1 MSKGKSKGQENVP
14 SSLLSIQENER
25 LVDLLGRRC
34 VALATAVVQLYMA
47 LPHSPAHWSLQH
59 TGVVCFVKD
68 NPRRSY
74 FIRLYD
80 IKEGKMIWEQE
91 LYNQMTYSSPK
102 QFFHS
107 FPADDCQV
115 GLNFA
120 NDKESELFRIT
131 LEEKINQRSSRQ
143 EKRQF
148 PSSDEKRAL
157 PPTPPTNGPG
167 MQSGGMATID
177 IQNPDI
183 SASRY
188 RSPSIPVPAPASLGN
203 LLKKDKKGKKKG
215 PRLTKADIGAPSG
228 FKHVTHVGWDPN
240 SGFDTNNLDP
250 DLKKLFS
257 CAGISE
263 DQLTDKETS
272 KLIYDF
278 IEQSGGLDA
287 VKEEMRKQD
296 AMGPPSRSAPP
307 VPGGPPAAPPP
318 RGDRGPP
325 PIPGQPPRVPP
336 PSRNA
341 RGPIRGSLP
350 PPPPSGRSG
359 PPPPPPGHSAPPPPP
374 PSAAKGGGGAP
385 PPPPPPPPPP
395 APAPAFSSN
404 NSSPVSPTSSSGGG
418 RGALLDQIRL
428 GTKLKTVSESADPHP
443 QSQDE
448 GSEGIVGALMMV
460 MQKRSKVI
468 HSSDDEEDDGVD
480 DEDDDEW
487 DD

>member
-1 MSKGKSKGQENVP
+1 MSKGKAKGQENVP

-34 VALATAVVQLYMA
+34 VTLATAVVQLYMA

-91 LYNQMTYSSPK
+91 LYTQMTYSSPK

-120 NDKESELFRIT
+120 NEQESELFRNT
-131 LEEKINQRSSRQ
+131 LEEKLSQRVNRQ
-143 EKRQF
+143 EKRQNA
-148 PSSDEKRAL
+148 PSEEKRAL
-157 PPTPPTNGPG
+157 PPTPPSNGPL
-167 MQSGGMATID
+167 MLPGGMATID
-177 IQNPDI
+177 IPNPDI
-183 SASRY
+183 LASRY
-188 RSPSIPVPAPASLGN
+188 RSPNVPVPAPASLGKG
-203 LLKKDKKGKKKG
+203 KKDKKGKKKG

-240 SGFDTNNLDP
+240 TGFDTNNLDP

-272 KLIYDF
+272 KLIYEF

-296 AMGPPSRSAPP
+296 TMGPPSRSIPP
-307 VPGGPPAAPPP
+307 VPSGAPAPPPP
-318 RGDRGPP
+318 RGDRNLP
-325 PIPGQPPRVPP
+325 PIPGQPPPAP
-336 PSRNA
+336 PSRNQRPPQ
-341 RGPIRGSLP
+341 RGPLP
-350 PPPPSGRSG
+350 PPPPTGRSG
-359 PPPPPPGHSAPPPPP
+359 PPPPPPPSGGYSAPPPPP
-374 PSAAKGGGGAP
+374 TSAPMGGGGAP

-395 APAPAFSSN
+395 APAISSN
-404 NSSPVSPTSSSGGG
+404 SSSPVSPSPSSGGG

-428 GTKLKTVSESADPHP
+428 GTKLKTVSESPDPHP
-443 QSQDE
+443 SSQDQ
-448 GSEGIVGALMMV
+448 GGEGIVGALMMV

-468 HSSDDEEDDGVD
+468 HSSEDEEDDGVE

>member
-74 FIRLYD
+74 FIRLFD
-80 IKEGKMIWEQE
+80 VKEGKMIWEQE

-107 FPADDCQV
+107 FPADNCQV

-120 NDKESELFRIT
+120 NDNESELFRIT
-131 LEEKINQRSSRQ
+131 LEEKINQRSNRQ
-143 EKRQF
+143 
-148 PSSDEKRAL
+148 EKRAL

-167 MQSGGMATID
+167 MQSGGISTVD
-177 IQNPDI
+177 IPNPDI
-183 SASRY
+183 LASRY
-188 RSPSIPVPAPASLGN
+188 RSPSVPVPAPASFSN
-203 LLKKDKKGKKKG
+203 ILKKDKKGKKKG

-240 SGFDTNNLDP
+240 TGFDTNNLDP
-250 DLKKLFS
+250 DLKNLFS
-257 CAGISE
+257 RAGISE

-272 KLIYDF
+272 KIIYEF

-287 VKEEMRKQD
+287 VKEEFRKQG
-296 AMGPPSRSAPP
+296 AMGPTSRIARP
-307 VPGGPPAAPPP
+307 VPGGAPATPPP

-325 PIPGQPPRVPP
+325 PIPGQPPHA
-336 PSRNA
+336 SRNA
-341 RGPIRGSLP
+341 RAPNRGVLP
-350 PPPPSGRSG
+350 PPPPSGRGG

-374 PSAAKGGGGAP
+374 PSAPKGGGGP

-395 APAPAFSSN
+395 APAPVLCSKS
-404 NSSPVSPTSSSGGG
+404 SSPVSPTSSSGGG

-428 GTKLKTVSESADPHP
+428 GTKLKTVTESADPHP

-468 HSSDDEEDDGVD
+468 HSS
-480 DEDDDEW
+480 
-487 DD
+487 